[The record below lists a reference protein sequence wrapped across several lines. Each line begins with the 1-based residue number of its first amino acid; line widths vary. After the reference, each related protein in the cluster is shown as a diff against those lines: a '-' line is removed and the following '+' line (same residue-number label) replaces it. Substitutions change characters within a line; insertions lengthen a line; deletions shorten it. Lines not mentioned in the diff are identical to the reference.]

1 MCSFIGSTVQL
12 IGPLKF
18 GQFIS
23 SDESIEHLLD
33 GLNSLLSE
41 YLDSIIATI
50 HIILVVVLIDSLV
63 EQGDHAAWVFSELV

>member
-1 MCSFIGSTVQL
+1 MQL

-23 SDESIEHLLD
+23 SDKSIKHLLD